1 MAEANQQQIDVEFK
15 GMPGADALSKEEA
28 DPFQVDLNFDV
39 PEAPDV
45 PDAPDADVEFPV
57 QEEAVEETAE
67 AAVIEEVTDE
77 STSEDTSE
85 AEVSADVEEEAAITN
100 ADAGQEA
107 AEVAEEEI
115 VEVQEPEPP
124 KAPMVPKSR
133 LDEVLVKNKQMRK
146 QLDDIQQKE
155 AEVQAEAPVYDF
167 DIKEQEY
174 QQLILDGATESAT
187 KLRGEMRAAEKDQL
201 MFEVQQKMGQTV
213 EKDRAEQE
221 LQEKAVEIAETFAIF
236 NEESPEFNEELT
248 VEVTSLRDAFIIQGY
263 TPADSLAR
271 AAEYTLAAKHPELLQ
286 GAPEEA
292 AVKVQQNKVTAEK
305 RQKTTVRKK
314 LVASKSQPPTMKG
327 EGAAARGETAVNI
340 DVLSDDE
347 FSALPEDTLRR
358 LRGDF
363 G

>member
-1 MAEANQQQIDVEFK
+1 MAKANQQQIDVEFK

-39 PEAPDV
+39 PETPDT
-45 PDAPDADVEFPV
+45 PDADVEFPV
-57 QEEAVEETAE
+57 QEEAVEEAPE
-67 AAVIEEVTDE
+67 VAA
-77 STSEDTSE
+77 
-85 AEVSADVEEEAAITN
+85 
-100 ADAGQEA
+100 
-107 AEVAEEEI
+107 VAEEEATSETEAPEEI
-115 VEVQEPEPP
+115 EVEAADEAVEEVVEEAVEEIAEVQEPEPP

-187 KLRGEMRAAEKDQL
+187 KVRSEMRQAEKDQL

-213 EKDRAEQE
+213 QQDKAEQE

-248 VEVTSLRDAFIIQGY
+248 IEVTSLRDAFIIQGY
-263 TPADSLAR
+263 APADSLAR

-292 AVKVQQNKVTAEK
+292 AVKAQHSKGTAEK